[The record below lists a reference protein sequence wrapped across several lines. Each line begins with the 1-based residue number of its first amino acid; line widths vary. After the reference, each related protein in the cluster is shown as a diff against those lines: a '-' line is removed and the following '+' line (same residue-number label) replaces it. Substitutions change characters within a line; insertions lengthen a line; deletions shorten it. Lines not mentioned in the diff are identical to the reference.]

1 MTGRDN
7 NQDTVAVFVVSHQ
20 AKSQNSQEKP
30 TYRHCGKYGHE
41 ENNCYELVGY
51 PVGWSVQRGRSGRGR
66 GRNGKEVQAEEVQD
80 EAEAL
85 PGTGKRL
92 MLFSPSSRTP
102 KKNTRDLI
110 LPPRRYNDFCV

>member
-1 MTGRDN
+1 MVQQEENHRRVMTGRDD

-51 PVGWSVQRGRSGRGR
+51 PVGWSVRGGRSGRGC
-66 GRNGKEVQAEEVQD
+66 GRNGR
-80 EAEAL
+80 
-85 PGTGKRL
+85 GTGRGG
-92 MLFSPSSRTP
+92 SGRGRSSA
-102 KKNTRDLI
+102 
-110 LPPRRYNDFCV
+110 